1 MEYEVE
7 ERSATDDR
15 RYDLNTFAKKFA
27 ERSLRIP
34 FGLGS
39 LPELRKLINEDKPRL
54 EFLTPVK
61 SKLFVYDGFFGR
73 NIIAYDRRSFEVTGI
88 EIYFERLRAVLVAK
102 SHSIERFYIDSY
114 YFSNLLGF
122 LFYSGAYEKIRMGEY
137 RGSTELAEIILDVGE
152 LVYSDPNTLQ
162 LLPIERE
169 GRFNTIE
176 YVVWVELEGIS
187 GYAGIAI
194 EPPGKP
200 YSLLIYSDSISRL
213 FEIGISRS
221 IRGFGTLPNLSL
233 STANNLP
240 LVKSIIDSFNDI
252 RNELEKYIN
261 NLRLAYVAMKTY
273 KMLVG
278 D

>member
-7 ERSATDDR
+7 ERSSIDDR
-15 RYDLNTFAKKFA
+15 RYDLNSFAEKFA
-27 ERSLRIP
+27 VRSLWIP

-39 LPELRKLINEDKPRL
+39 LPELRKLFNENELKL
-54 EFLTPVK
+54 EFLAPVK
-61 SKLFVYDGFFGR
+61 SKLFVCNSFGR
-73 NIIAYDRRSFEVTGI
+73 NIIAYDRKSFEVTGI
-88 EIYFERLRAVLVAK
+88 YINFEHLSSALMAK
-102 SHSIERFYIDSY
+102 SHSGERTCIRFY
-114 YFSNLLGF
+114 YFSDLLGF